1 MDLYRRIDY
10 DVFGPETLLCRNLV
24 VKFLLLAHVQ
34 VHFRVYDREYLVIH
48 IGHYEGAHSRQ
59 TEIEAINCVTL
70 LIEISTLRVKLLL
83 EARANPSHIFLVSQ
97 ASEKDKLRE
106 MILMDLFT
114 DLEAQVHGKLSNEFV
129 KASIVNL
136 IVILQRL
143 PDSLIKL
150 I

>member
-1 MDLYRRIDY
+1 M
-10 DVFGPETLLCRNLV
+10 
-24 VKFLLLAHVQ
+24 
-34 VHFRVYDREYLVIH
+34 
-48 IGHYEGAHSRQ
+48 
-59 TEIEAINCVTL
+59 
-70 LIEISTLRVKLLL
+70 IEISTLRVKLLL

-97 ASEKDKLRE
+97 ASEQDKLCE

-143 PDSLIKL
+143 PDSLVKL